1 MCESGTKD
9 IIYKNYK
16 KKGLIIMVENL
27 TMEKAMEMVSKYDNF
42 VESIFESI
50 DEQKEMELV
59 NELSSLYDGY
69 DSEYDLFENI
79 NFLSAETE
87 ELPFEDF
94 LTYYFY
100 KESVQFLTGVFGEEK
115 VSEYAN
121 FGELSRLLA
130 FMPAAE
136 IVASA

>member
-1 MCESGTKD
+1 M
-9 IIYKNYK
+9 
-16 KKGLIIMVENL
+16 ENL
-27 TMEKAMEMVSKYDNF
+27 TMEKAMEMVSKYDDF

-59 NELSSLYDGY
+59 NELSRLCDGY

-79 NFLSAETE
+79 NYLSAETE
-87 ELPFEDF
+87 ELPFEEF